1 MPAQREN
8 HIIYERHTVVS
19 DSWLRNDYFW

>member
-19 DSWLRNDYFW
+19 DSWLRNDYF